1 MLTDPAVTDG
11 YARDEAEWAPHGS
24 PAAVVRPRTAE
35 EVQRAVRACLD
46 HVARCRARRH
56 RSAARTNVLGM
67 SENTARSV
75 TVERTST
82 GHFVATNTRGGTI
95 SFGTGSD
102 SEFTPVEL
110 LLAALGGCTAVD
122 VDLATSRHAE
132 PTTFSVEVSGNKI
145 NDELGN
151 RLTDLAV
158 TFTVTF
164 PDGEGAD
171 RARTIL
177 PRAVKTSHDRL
188 CTVSR
193 TVEIG
198 TPVTATIED
207 A

>member
-1 MLTDPAVTDG
+1 
-11 YARDEAEWAPHGS
+11 
-24 PAAVVRPRTAE
+24 
-35 EVQRAVRACLD
+35 
-46 HVARCRARRH
+46 
-56 RSAARTNVLGM
+56 M
-67 SENTARSV
+67 SEKSARSV

-82 GHFVATNTRGGTI
+82 GHFVATNARGGTI
-95 SFGTGSD
+95 SFGTGAD

-122 VDLATSRHAE
+122 VDLATTRHAE
-132 PTTFSVEVSGNKI
+132 PDAFSVQVSGNKVD
-145 NDELGN
+145 DELGN

-158 TFTVTF
+158 AFTVTF

-198 TPVTATIED
+198 TPVTATVED